1 MTGPRKRGR
10 HRIPPVPV
18 VSIIGAGPIGA
29 SIAHRLVQRARIP
42 SIRLIDGTATVA
54 AGKALDIQQAGPV
67 ERFDVPITTG
77 DDALAAVSSPVIVVA
92 DDSADGAWDGER
104 GLALVQRLVRA
115 GTTATFVFAAPSHVW
130 LMEKSYREAGIPADR
145 LIGTAPS
152 AVVGA
157 VRALAG
163 LELGVSSVQL
173 TVAGRPPALVIGW
186 SSATTDGMLLTDR
199 VPAHRLFAISRALP
213 KLWPPAPY
221 AIASAATQV
230 IEGLVCGARRLLPA
244 LTVIDGE
251 LGVRGTAVMLPLELG
266 RGRVLRHVM
275 PSLSAQE
282 HTEMTSG
289 LS

>member
-1 MTGPRKRGR
+1 
-10 HRIPPVPV
+10 VPV

-29 SIAHRLVQRARIP
+29 SIAHRLVQRARVS
-42 SIRLIDGTATVA
+42 SIRLIDGNGSVA

-115 GTTATFVFAAPSHVW
+115 GTAAAFVFAAPSHVW
-130 LMEKSYREAGIPADR
+130 LMEKSYRELGIAADR
-145 LIGTAPS
+145 LIGTASS
-152 AVVGA
+152 AIVGA

-173 TVAGRPPALVIGW
+173 TVVGRPPALVVGW

-199 VPAHRLFAISRALP
+199 VPAHRLFAMSRALP
-213 KLWPPAPY
+213 K
-221 AIASAATQV
+221 
-230 IEGLVCGARRLLPA
+230 
-244 LTVIDGE
+244 
-251 LGVRGTAVMLPLELG
+251 
-266 RGRVLRHVM
+266 
-275 PSLSAQE
+275 
-282 HTEMTSG
+282 
-289 LS
+289 